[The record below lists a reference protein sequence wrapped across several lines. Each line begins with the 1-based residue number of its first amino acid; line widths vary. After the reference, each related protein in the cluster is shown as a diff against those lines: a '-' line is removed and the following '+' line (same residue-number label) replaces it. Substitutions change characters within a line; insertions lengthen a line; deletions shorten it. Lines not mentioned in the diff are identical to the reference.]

1 MLHPSAPPRGVIH
14 FVGGAFAG
22 AAPQL
27 TYRLLLETLC
37 DRGELAIIATPYS
50 LSFDHLRITDDAQ
63 FGFDRA
69 RRALGPRLPPDL
81 PVWGVGHSLGAL
93 IQTLISARY
102 AAQRAG
108 TVLMSAWRSGALSF
122 LPHAYCAGVNNKPA
136 SDAIPLIL
144 PLLSPAMQSMSP
156 LLAGLAASPLRSPAE
171 QLREQLR
178 QAAPAA
184 VREAL
189 PLLDQL
195 EPLTLD
201 LVAGRTEFSP
211 SPAETQRLISSFYKV
226 PRTLLLR
233 FSDDS
238 IDETPQFAATLLQT
252 QNAAGGGAAEV
263 SVSTLPGDHVRP
275 LQRPLPPPPPEVLG
289 AALQGEAALGALSS
303 FAASIGAPTFPLSA
317 LRDGV
322 RAGVQTLQTA
332 SAAATPT
339 TGGGDAASSSAERDV
354 GLLAEAI
361 LSFIER
367 R

>member
-1 MLHPSAPPRGVIH
+1 
-14 FVGGAFAG
+14 
-22 AAPQL
+22 
-27 TYRLLLETLC
+27 
-37 DRGELAIIATPYS
+37 
-50 LSFDHLRITDDAQ
+50 
-63 FGFDRA
+63 
-69 RRALGPRLPPDL
+69 
-81 PVWGVGHSLGAL
+81 
-93 IQTLISARY
+93 
-102 AAQRAG
+102 
-108 TVLMSAWRSGALSF
+108 
-122 LPHAYCAGVNNKPA
+122 
-136 SDAIPLIL
+136 
-144 PLLSPAMQSMSP
+144 MQSMSP

-303 FAASIGAPTFPLSA
+303 FAASIGAPAFPLSA

-339 TGGGDAASSSAERDV
+339 TGGGDAASSSAEQDV